1 MSRSDFTND
10 SIFRKE
16 SEALLERL
24 LQQLDEIDYDEFEPR
39 YTSGSLNVQFDDGAV
54 VMLSMQTPTHELWLS
69 ANYTAWHFLCVEGQ
83 WVERDTSEPMLEV
96 LSAILSEKVQQQVHL
111 V

>member
-1 MSRSDFTND
+1 MSRSDFAND
-10 SIFRKE
+10 AVFRKQAE
-16 SEALLERL
+16 EVLERL
-24 LQQLDEIDYDEFEPR
+24 LHQLDEIDYDEFEPR
-39 YTSGSLNVQFDDGAV
+39 YTSGSLNIQFDNGGV

-83 WVERDTSEPMLEV
+83 WIERDTSESMLSV
-96 LSAILSEKVQQQVHL
+96 LSVIMSEKVQQQVQL

>member
-1 MSRSDFTND
+1 MSRSDFATD
-10 SIFRKE
+10 AVFRKE
-16 SEALLERL
+16 AEEVLEHL

-39 YTSGSLNVQFDDGAV
+39 YTSGSLSLQFDNGSV

-69 ANYTAWHFLCVEGQ
+69 ANYTAWHFLCTKGQ
-83 WVERDTSEPMLEV
+83 WIERDTSESMLTI
-96 LSAILSEKVQQQVHL
+96 LSAIISEKVLQQVHL